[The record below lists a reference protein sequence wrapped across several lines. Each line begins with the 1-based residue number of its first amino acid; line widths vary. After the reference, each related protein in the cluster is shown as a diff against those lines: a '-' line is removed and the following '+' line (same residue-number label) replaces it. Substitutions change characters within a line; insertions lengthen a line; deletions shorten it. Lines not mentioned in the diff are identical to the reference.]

1 MTAVVLLTLCVGNY
15 DTTAADVV
23 KALIDPA
30 NHPQVHRI
38 IVLSRVPR
46 LIASAF
52 VGMAL
57 SVSGLV
63 YQEIFTNKMASPD
76 ILGVSSG
83 AGCGASLA
91 IILGLRFEMTGLFSF
106 AGGLTAVILT
116 MLVSRL
122 FTGGNKSISLILSG
136 IVIGGM
142 MNAFLGLLKY
152 VSNDHQLSTITFWLL
167 GGFFNVTYSQLL
179 VVVPFITAG
188 TAVLYVFRWK
198 ILMLKNGDE
207 DAQAHGISAI
217 RIRRLVILVATVIT
231 SLSICVSGTVGW
243 IGLAIPNLVRLLTC
257 GQNEQSMPL
266 TIVYGMAFTTFCDLL
281 SRTLTDSE
289 IPVGIITGSVGA
301 LLFIIVL
308 IVRKRNDKTGY

>member
-106 AGGLTAVILT
+106 AGGLAAVILT

-207 DAQAHGISAI
+207 DAQAHGISAS
-217 RIRRLVILVATVIT
+217 RIRRLVILVATIIT